1 MADAPFPIE
10 SRQGRLQGQ
19 WIAPARAAGDEDGD
33 SEAARAGE
41 RTPAPIV
48 LLHEGLG
55 SIGQW
60 RSRQI
65 DFPQALADRLRRPV
79 FAYDR
84 LGYGGADALP
94 GPRPVDYLYREAAAL
109 PEVLDAVG
117 IDRAVL
123 FGHSDGGTIALLAA
137 ADRPDRV
144 AATISM
150 AAHVI
155 VEDVTIAGIAAARAA
170 FDAPE
175 SRLRQG
181 LTKYHGDKT
190 AFTFGQWADLWP
202 TPAFRAFDMTD
213 RLPAIACPV
222 LALQG
227 AEDEYGSPEQ
237 LRLIEAGIVAGGR
250 GRVETVLL
258 PDCRHAPH
266 FQATS
271 AVLDLTANFL
281 GPGPMR

>member
-1 MADAPFPIE
+1 MADAAFPFASP
-10 SRQGRLQGQ
+10 RGRLQGQ
-19 WIAPARAAGDEDGD
+19 WTRPSPASGSATVQA
-33 SEAARAGE
+33 EA
-41 RTPAPIV
+41 APIV

-65 DFPQALADRLRRPV
+65 DFPQILADRLGRPV

-84 LGYGGADALP
+84 LGYGGADPLP
-94 GPRPVDYLYREAAAL
+94 GPRTVDYLYEEAAIVPA
-109 PEVLDAVG
+109 VLDAAG

-123 FGHSDGGTIALLAA
+123 FGHSDGGSIALLVGSEAPA
-137 ADRPDRV
+137 RV
-144 AATISM
+144 AAIVSM

-155 VEDVTIAGIAAARAA
+155 VEDITVAGIAAARAA
-170 FDAPE
+170 FDAPD

-181 LTKYHGDKT
+181 LARYHGEKT
-190 AFTFGQWADLWP
+190 DFTFGQWADLWP

-227 AEDEYGSPEQ
+227 AADEYGSPEQ
-237 LRLIEAGIVAGGR
+237 LRLIEAGIRAGGR
-250 GRVETVLL
+250 GTVETALL
-258 PDCRHAPH
+258 PDCRHAPQ
-266 FQATS
+266 FQATDT
-271 AVLDLTANFL
+271 VLALTADFL
-281 GPGPMR
+281 QRHGR